1 MDECKQRVR
10 LRILMKV
17 LDLDFRYFGAG
28 CCLRERWDHRGK
40 CYQLSMEE
48 MNVNKQY
55 AIIEYHPKYA
65 SKTVKM
71 WRDSK
76 EQAIDQKEI
85 HPFENHVYFIN
96 HILPERFQINLAVI
110 NEKVVGLI
118 AYNKTEINQLY
129 IHVDHQGIGIGE
141 ALLNI
146 AKKHSSGSLTLYTFE
161 KNKNAQ
167 RFYEKHGF
175 IIIGRGTENEENLP
189 DILYEWTFKK

>member
-1 MDECKQRVR
+1 
-10 LRILMKV
+10 
-17 LDLDFRYFGAG
+17 
-28 CCLRERWDHRGK
+28 
-40 CYQLSMEE
+40 